1 MRFKLFTAI
10 VLGVRVTVSPFGGQV
25 FATEVSKHLSSYI
38 EPEPIK
44 RNQVA

>member
-10 VLGVRVTVSPFGGQV
+10 VLGVTVSPFGGQV
-25 FATEVSKHLSSYI
+25 FATEVSKYLSNYT

>member
-1 MRFKLFTAI
+1 MMMSFKLFTAI
-10 VLGVRVTVSPFGGQV
+10 VLGVTVSPFGGQV